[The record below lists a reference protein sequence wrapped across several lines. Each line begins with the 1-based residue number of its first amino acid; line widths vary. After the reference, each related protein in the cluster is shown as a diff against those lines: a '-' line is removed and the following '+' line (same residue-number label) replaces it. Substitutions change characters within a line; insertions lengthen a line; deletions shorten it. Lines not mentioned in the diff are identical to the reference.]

1 MLKASYKTKKINMY
15 KQGKDVFNVMC
26 INDVFVFYIDPKE
39 ILLWELYLNIS
50 EVWYLM
56 TE

>member
-1 MLKASYKTKKINMY
+1 MY